1 MIFQAAGLDQRL
13 KLDEHSQEGNGKGSD
28 GEQMSEDSDDEGE
41 GKDKDKN
48 EDEQKENEDEQKE
61 NKVRNVQWRA
71 KFSINTIFC
80 KIFT

>member
-13 KLDEHSQEGNGKGSD
+13 KLDEHRQEGKGSD

-41 GKDKDKN
+41 GKDK
-48 EDEQKENEDEQKE
+48 NEDEQKE

-71 KFSINTIFC
+71 KVFSYFYE
-80 KIFT
+80 IFT

>member
-1 MIFQAAGLDQRL
+1 MVLQVAGLDQRL

-48 EDEQKENEDEQKE
+48 EDEQKEN
-61 NKVRNVQWRA
+61 KVRSIECRA
-71 KFSINTIFC
+71 KFFSY
-80 KIFT
+80 FTRFSYN